1 MSNPSYAKEPSGVV
15 VERRERSRQKLRSV
29 AYIDLGPSNGG
40 LVLNLSQRGLAFSA
54 AMRLVG
60 NELPAVSFKLPGSS
74 EVIEAPARIVW
85 MSESKKEAG
94 VEFDGLTQQDAQKI
108 SDWILGE
115 QGFQAQLQDAAALPA
130 AAPTSTA
137 ARQSAPSPREL
148 GRESAPA
155 ALSETN
161 VLTPERP
168 RTPSAAQRA
177 RTQWFPEPSEPSPF
191 TSPAPNRKS
200 TVPVLLL
207 AAIALLA
214 FVAGLSVNHRLKIGA
229 SRQIEQSAAANKPV
243 DPATNASATAND
255 KSSAP
260 PNDASNSARKD
271 SEPGQPPLELPASD
285 SSPQPTPAAQ
295 NGSSDASTSDAKRTN
310 AANGKSGV
318 METPLEAKG
327 TSESKPTVPN
337 SSGGQ
342 PSRTSRA
349 PTKPAIPTKASLQDT
364 QRSNTQAR
372 ADISVPEIDPK
383 RLQEEAAAEQALDRA
398 SAANLASPAPT
409 ASNTS
414 DVAAGSNAAAAPPE
428 PTRLPSGSVELHVPP
443 FPSMRIPAG
452 MKSEAG
458 GGQSLQMGQIVS
470 RVQPEYPPDALAQQ
484 VQGSVKAHVAI
495 NDEGAVESVEAS
507 GPPLLVEAA
516 TAALRQWRFKPTLL
530 NGKAIPADE
539 NVIVVFRLREPPPK

>member
-1 MSNPSYAKEPSGVV
+1 MSNPSYSKESPGVV
-15 VERRERSRQKLRSV
+15 VERRERARQKLRSV

-40 LVLNLSQRGLAFSA
+40 LVLNLSERGLAFSA

-60 NELPAVSFKLPGSS
+60 DELPAVSFKLPGSS

-85 MSESKKEAG
+85 MSESQKEAG
-94 VEFDGLTQQDAQKI
+94 VEFDELTQQDAQKI

-115 QGFQAQLQDAAALPA
+115 QGFQARLQDAAILPA

-137 ARQSAPSPREL
+137 APQSAPSPRQL

-155 ALSETN
+155 PLSETK

-168 RTPSAAQRA
+168 RIPTAADGA
-177 RTQWFPEPSEPSPF
+177 RTQWFPEPSEPTPF

-214 FVAGLSVNHRLKIGA
+214 FAAGLSVNHRLKIGA
-229 SRQIEQSAAANKPV
+229 SRQIEQSAAGNRAI
-243 DPATNASATAND
+243 DPAANVSATADN

-260 PNDASNSARKD
+260 PNDASNSAQKD
-271 SEPGQPPLELPASD
+271 FDTGQAAVDLP
-285 SSPQPTPAAQ
+285 SSGSLPQPSPAAQ
-295 NGSSDASTSDAKRTN
+295 NGSLDAATSDANRTH
-310 AANGKSGV
+310 AAIEQSGES
-318 METPLEAKG
+318 ETPLKREK
-327 TSESKPTVPN
+327 TSGSKPTIPN
-337 SSGGQ
+337 SSGDQ
-342 PSRTSRA
+342 PGRTSRA
-349 PTKPAIPTKASLQDT
+349 RAKPAIPSKASLEQT
-364 QRSNTQAR
+364 QRSKTQAR
-372 ADISVPEIDPK
+372 TDISVPQIDPK
-383 RLQEEAAAEQALDRA
+383 RLQEEAAAEQALERA
-398 SAANLASPAPT
+398 SAAKPASSAPPAPK
-409 ASNTS
+409 TS
-414 DVAAGSNAAAAPPE
+414 DLSPRANAAAAAPE
-428 PTRLPSGSVELHVPP
+428 PMRLPSGSVELHVPP

-452 MKSEAG
+452 LKGEAG
-458 GGQSLQMGQIVS
+458 GAQSLQMGQIVS
-470 RVQPEYPPDALAQQ
+470 RVQPEYPRDALAQQ

-495 NDEGAVESVEAS
+495 NNEGAVESVEAS

-539 NVIVVFRLREPPPK
+539 NVLVVFRLREPPAK